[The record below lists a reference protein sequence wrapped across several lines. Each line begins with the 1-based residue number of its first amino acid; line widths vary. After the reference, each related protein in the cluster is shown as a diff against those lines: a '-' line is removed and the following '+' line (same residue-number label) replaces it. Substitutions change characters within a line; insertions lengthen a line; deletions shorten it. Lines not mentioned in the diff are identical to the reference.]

1 MNLNSV
7 LKPILEEEGGT
18 TETLYKKKQL
28 QKQEWNKY
36 FDTMVIVN
44 GTPVYSIMKHEP
56 IVLLIHGA
64 GHCAMT
70 FALLCQQLKTFCSC
84 ISYDL
89 MQHGQSLK
97 TEPLE
102 MDNLIKE
109 CEDVIDYIR
118 LNNPNTNILLLG
130 HSLGAAIACKL
141 QPKSFIRGL
150 IVIDMIESRAME
162 SIQLMEKELR
172 KRPSQFYSYSSA
184 ISYHLSNNLIKNPQ
198 SAQITVPHYLNDN
211 LEWKVDLIQT
221 KKYWQEWFKGL
232 QDGFDNFQYPKLLFV
247 AEMNRLCS
255 IQFKQQRYTIHLF
268 DQSGHSMHEDEPERM
283 AKLISDFILQ
293 EKIPINSDET
303 EKLNSLG
310 LQNFESK
317 ALTYDKQQKH
327 AI

>member
-18 TETLYKKKQL
+18 TDTLYKKKQL
-28 QKQEWNKY
+28 QKQEWNKFY
-36 FDTMVIVN
+36 DTMDIVN
-44 GTPVYSIMKHEP
+44 GTPIYSIMNHEP

-70 FALLCQQLKTFCSC
+70 FALLCQELKTFCSC
-84 ISYDL
+84 ITYDL

-97 TEPLE
+97 TESLE

-141 QPKSFIRGL
+141 KPKSFIRGL
-150 IVIDMIESRAME
+150 IVIDMIESKAIE
-162 SIQLMEKELR
+162 SIKLMEQELR

-221 KKYWQEWFKGL
+221 KKYWQQWFQGI
-232 QDGFDNFQYPKLLFV
+232 QNGFDNFPYSKLLFV

-255 IQFKQQRYTIHLF
+255 IQFKQNKYTIHLF
-268 DQSGHSMHEDEPERM
+268 DKSGHSMHEDQPERM
-283 AKLISDFILQ
+283 AKHISDFIFQ
-293 EKIPINSDET
+293 EKIPINSKEI
-303 EKLNSLG
+303 EQLNNQG
-310 LQNFESK
+310 VQNFESK
-317 ALTYDKQQKH
+317 ALQYDKQLKN
-327 AI
+327 II